1 MSPLDTVVNFNDNVT
16 LACTAMGG
24 PNNTFQW
31 EKNGTIIGNDS
42 ILDLVAI
49 DASYGGNYTCVV
61 SNVAG
66 ADSASTTLYVA
77 PYIITPLEKQILG
90 TVDGSSVNINCPAAG
105 FPTPTVNWVDVLNT
119 EVSSTP
125 QLWFN
130 PVAFGDEGL
139 YQCIASADINGTN
152 FAAID
157 ETTLIRK
164 IINFLLLLMHVTK
177 FCILLQ
183 FLPEAVY
190 HH

>member
-1 MSPLDTVVNFNDNVT
+1 
-16 LACTAMGG
+16 MGG